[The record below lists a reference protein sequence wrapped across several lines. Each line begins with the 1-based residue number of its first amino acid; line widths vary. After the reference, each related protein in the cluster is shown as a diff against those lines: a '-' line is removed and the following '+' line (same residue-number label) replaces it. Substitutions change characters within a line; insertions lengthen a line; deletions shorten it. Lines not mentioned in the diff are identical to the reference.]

1 MPGPGNGSR
10 RYPGDIMKKRV
21 KKLVLS
27 RETLR
32 ALDEHQIQEAVG
44 ASGGGLPGSHCLQC
58 NSFYI
63 CNPQRTVEE
72 TCS

>member
-1 MPGPGNGSR
+1 
-10 RYPGDIMKKRV
+10 MKKRV
-21 KKLVLS
+21 KKLLLS

-32 ALDEHQIQEAVG
+32 TLDEHQIQEAVG
-44 ASGGGLPGSHCLQC
+44 ASGGSFPGSYCLNC

-63 CNPQRTVEE
+63 CNPQRTIEE